1 MEKTFSQ
8 FSWSL
13 MLWQIFLVVILL
25 VVIVALYRIFKLIR
39 KRLE

>member
-1 MEKTFSQ
+1 MEKTISE

-13 MLWQIFLVVILL
+13 FLWQIFLVVVLL
-25 VVIVALYRIFKLIR
+25 VVSVALYRIFKLIR